1 MSCGTVSHLQSKTH
15 DIKKKWG
22 FAHILNV
29 EIKVKINWI
38 VWMLEMCR
46 GALSTL
52 TSLTHQHHTLLK
64 EIMGPLHH
72 RCMLCA
78 EIFGHICGDFTCMGS
93 GWMPALSSSSESLL
107 TSGLVLLSD
116 TGSSGSSV
124 CRARRYNRRPSSD
137 SEPANA
143 HHSSLPRTLTHLP
156 LYKSVSLPHRGM
168 YRRNKYSTSMSLC
181 VQL

>member
-15 DIKKKWG
+15 DKKNKKKFKKWG
-22 FAHILNV
+22 FAHVLNV

-52 TSLTHQHHTLLK
+52 TSLT
-64 EIMGPLHH
+64 EA
-72 RCMLCA
+72 CCA
-78 EIFGHICGDFTCMGS
+78 LRYICGDFTCMGS